1 MASEFTELCEMYG
14 LSPADP
20 EAIDKLIHFMADPDE
35 DDDTWYFNENA
46 DAFDPDEE
54 LKRLEEED
62 EDEEEN
68 ELNNI

>member
-14 LSPADP
+14 LSPGDP

-35 DDDTWYFNENA
+35 EDDTCYFNKNA

>member
-14 LSPADP
+14 LSPGDP

-35 DDDTWYFNENA
+35 ED

-62 EDEEEN
+62 EEE
-68 ELNNI
+68 